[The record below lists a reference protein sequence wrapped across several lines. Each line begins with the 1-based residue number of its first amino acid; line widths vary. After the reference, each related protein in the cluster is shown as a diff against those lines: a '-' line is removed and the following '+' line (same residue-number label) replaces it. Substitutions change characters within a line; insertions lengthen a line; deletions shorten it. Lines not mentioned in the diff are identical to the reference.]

1 MFGKLDREAERGR
14 SEEGAGKEVDMRD
27 KEEDDDEGGNF
38 MQPWQEFSG
47 SHVAPAAWSSSQ
59 QAKGSVADK
68 ENRLKPAAPPPV
80 GVSRRLSPQET
91 LELMLGPEGAAKE

>member
-1 MFGKLDREAERGR
+1 MDREAERGR
-14 SEEGAGKEVDMRD
+14 SEEGAGKEVDMRN
-27 KEEDDDEGGNF
+27 KEEDEGGNF

-59 QAKGSVADK
+59 QARGSVADK